1 MIGAGWRRTG
11 TSKETDGV
19 NSMRKSRQLI
29 ALLVLMAVSACSA
42 NNVNTAW
49 DAHYDFA
56 GLRTYDWAPKEPEAG
71 ADLPYDVLDRAIKRA
86 VDAEMSAAGFTLQPG
101 NPSFR
106 LIYYVGVEEV
116 TRITDAAYYGPGWG
130 ASWGYGWF
138 GPSGV
143 NVSQYDQG
151 TITLDVLSS
160 DPGVGLIWRGIAP
173 TQLDMAMSSQQI
185 EGAVQSAMPT
195 LLKDFPPQR

>member
-1 MIGAGWRRTG
+1 
-11 TSKETDGV
+11 
-19 NSMRKSRQLI
+19 MRKFRQLM
-29 ALLVLMAVSACSA
+29 ALLVLVPLSACSA
-42 NNVNTAW
+42 NNVDTAW
-49 DAHYDFA
+49 DTHYEFP
-56 GLRTYDWAPKEPEAG
+56 GLRTYDWAPKEPEVG
-71 ADLPYDVLDRAIKRA
+71 TDLPYEVLDRAIKRA
-86 VDAEMSAAGFTLQPG
+86 VEARMSAVGFALQPG

-143 NVSQYDQG
+143 NLSQYDQG

-160 DPGVGLIWRGIAP
+160 DPNVGLIWRGIAS
-173 TQLDMAMSSQQI
+173 TLLDTGMSSQQMESAI
-185 EGAVQSAMPT
+185 QVAVRD
-195 LLKDFPPQR
+195 LLEDFPPELER

>member
-1 MIGAGWRRTG
+1 
-11 TSKETDGV
+11 
-19 NSMRKSRQLI
+19 MRKSLQLI
-29 ALLVLMAVSACSA
+29 ALLVILALPACSA
-42 NNVNTAW
+42 NNVDTAW
-49 DAHYDFA
+49 DTHYDFA

-86 VDAEMSAAGFTLQPG
+86 VEVGMSAVGFTLQPD

-116 TRITDAAYYGPGWG
+116 TQITNGAYYGPGWG

-138 GPSGV
+138 GPTGV

-160 DPGVGLIWRGIAP
+160 DPEVGLIWRGIAS
-173 TQLDMAMSSQQI
+173 TLLNSAMSSQQA
-185 EGAVQSAMPT
+185 EDAVEVAVQE
-195 LLKDFPPQR
+195 LLEHFPPWR